1 METAI
6 EYIDDLAAVLIKIG
20 IAPDLV
26 KEVPGVWNGAVD
38 LSRIWAHDETPQ
50 FINYNASGQ
59 SKKHVYAGIGHD
71 CNKVTK
77 ENHECVT
84 VQPFSNFAGEMAMCQ
99 VILSESGL
107 NSQMCPLIAAGRI
120 DNLIVSVNESGCSTG
135 ETLLAAYK
143 ELTKI
148 IERKKGARSV
158 LEMDVVVAD
167 GHKSHF
173 NVNLMSHC
181 DENSLDQFKLPP
193 DTSGV
198 TQMHAQINQYLHSC
212 YENKKSEMYSEYADL
227 NKECFMNILAE
238 IWDQWARPERICKAG
253 KHVGVSK
260 DGLSA
265 NWMDKNKFE
274 QAAAILSPS
283 TPTKTK
289 GAIAIIK
296 TPEGV

>member
-1 METAI
+1 LETAI

-26 KEVPGVWNGAVD
+26 KEVPGLWNGAVD

-173 NVNLMSHC
+173 NVNFMSHC

-227 NKECFMNILAE
+227 NK
-238 IWDQWARPERICKAG
+238 
-253 KHVGVSK
+253 
-260 DGLSA
+260 
-265 NWMDKNKFE
+265 
-274 QAAAILSPS
+274 
-283 TPTKTK
+283 
-289 GAIAIIK
+289 
-296 TPEGV
+296 